1 MARTIININNLV
13 HDNISAII
21 AESAVNW
28 GRAEA
33 RLFDLCQQN
42 IKEMRENPN
51 LTESDIERMKR
62 QELFLETQLQHAIS
76 THTRLLNRHSFI
88 TEVRQQESQ
97 QEIRPHLIVKRTREK
112 TKIISPEEGAKSCA
126 DVCSICSSDHTVLRS
141 CVTDC
146 GHWFGAHCYGQWMRC
161 SSAHIKLTTCPIC
174 RADNKEVTMFK
185 ESVKKPAVVLIKPA
199 YIEKL
204 EKEEKEKKEEKEEK

>member
-13 HDNISAII
+13 HENISVII
-21 AESAVNW
+21 AESAVIL
-28 GRAEA
+28 GRAET

-42 IKEMRENPN
+42 IIKMRENPN

-88 TEVRQQESQ
+88 TEVRQQQESQ
-97 QEIRPHLIVKRTREK
+97 ITPDMIVKRTREK

-126 DVCSICSSDHTVLRS
+126 DVCSICSNDHTVLES

-185 ESVKKPAVVLIKPA
+185 ERVKKPAIVLIKPA